1 MKPVFE
7 RLGFIN
13 TVDDIFD
20 EAVIE
25 KNNWLMYGS
34 SKPNK
39 EPYKITN
46 ILIANKNVFLPSFFP
61 RLFAFLNDCGFI
73 LGGLGPSKTTPKIE
87 KILKKRLLDA
97 S

>member
-1 MKPVFE
+1 MLYDGKQW
-7 RLGFIN
+7 N
-13 TVDDIFD
+13 TFNRDEIVDDIFD

-46 ILIANKNVFLPSFFP
+46 FLKFE
-61 RLFAFLNDCGFI
+61 ND
-73 LGGLGPSKTTPKIE
+73 E
-87 KILKKRLLDA
+87 LKKIKENKKIG
-97 S
+97 